1 MKLYKIITV
10 LLAIAILI
18 AMILAIKKEDKNMI
32 YLRNAPPIKREI
44 LPYGD

>member
-1 MKLYKIITV
+1 MKLYRIITV

-18 AMILAIKKEDKNMI
+18 AMILAIKKEDKSMI
-32 YLRNAPPIKREI
+32 YFRNAPPIKRDI